1 VLGFASPGG
10 VRIRRGSVGANQGP
24 PGALEPKVNTAS
36 GYKAAMTRSPRRT
49 HGASV
54 SAPPNGRRF
63 STSKHLVELK
73 VRVGDLTG
81 LAARLREEGAELC
94 STLHQRDVYFPAR
107 SGRLKLRSQ
116 SRCEDQLVQYSRAD
130 LASTKD
136 SRIEL
141 ASLPRGHGIE
151 RVLRTALG
159 VDVVVSK
166 TRRVYEWQGTR
177 VHLDRVDG
185 LGSFLE
191 FEHPVRSAA
200 EASRAHRNLRAKLAR
215 LGISPA
221 ALERGSYSDLLRR
234 RWPTS
239 PDEPPTLER
248 RGPRRRA

>member
-1 VLGFASPGG
+1 VLGFAPPGG
-10 VRIRRGSVGANQGP
+10 VRIRTGSIGPTQGL
-24 PGALEPKVNTAS
+24 PGALELKFNTATA
-36 GYKAAMTRSPRRT
+36 YKAAMTRSPRRT
-49 HGASV
+49 HGAPV
-54 SAPPNGRRF
+54 SAAFDGRRF

-73 VRVGDLTG
+73 ARVGDLTG
-81 LAARLREEGAELC
+81 LAARLREEGAEFR

-116 SRCEDQLVQYSRAD
+116 PLCEDQLVQYSRAN

-185 LGSFLE
+185 LGNFLE

-200 EASRAHRNLRAKLAR
+200 EASRAHRDLRAKLAR
-215 LGISPA
+215 LGISRGA
-221 ALERGSYSDLLRR
+221 IERGSYSDLLRR
-234 RWPTS
+234 RLAHEPARTS
-239 PDEPPTLER
+239 
-248 RGPRRRA
+248 GS